1 VNADRFPAHD
11 LVRPRAEI
19 SRISG
24 SVDVCPAKPVE
35 SLRFDPLTPTVFH
48 ERWWLE
54 AATGGRYR
62 ETTVSAG
69 GRMVARF
76 PYVLNRTVTGHTL
89 CSLPVLT
96 HFLGPAIDA
105 GSGTPANRAL
115 KTAGILR
122 DLLAQM
128 PRTSGFY
135 QKLHRETNDT
145 LVFQEQAYSTAV
157 QFTYEIL
164 PEAESAIWS
173 NLRDKTRNAIRRAEA
188 IYTVADMVDPHRFAA
203 LYQAHLAGRGV
214 ANHYPRIAAVCAAA
228 LEHGRGR
235 ILAAH
240 DQTGSPVA
248 AIFYAWDART
258 AYYVFTTRHDRAGN
272 GAVSLL
278 LWRAILDSTS
288 RGLLF
293 DFDGVAE
300 PGSRVFYTGFGGRVA
315 PRYIVFRYSLGYRVA
330 HRLSN
335 PFRGAI
341 KHRYQY

>member
-1 VNADRFPAHD
+1 VNVSRFPAHD
-11 LVRPRAEI
+11 LVRPRARQ

-24 SVDVCPAKPVE
+24 TVDVPQGKPIE
-35 SLRFDPLTPTVFH
+35 LLRFDPLTPTVFH
-48 ERWWLE
+48 EPWWLE
-54 AATGGRYR
+54 AATGGRYQ
-62 ETTVSAG
+62 EATLSAG
-69 GRMVARF
+69 GRTVARF
-76 PYVLNRTVTGHTL
+76 PYILNRTLTGQTL
-89 CSLPVLT
+89 CTLPVLT

-122 DLLAQM
+122 ELLARM
-128 PRTSGFY
+128 PRSNGFY

-157 QFTYEIL
+157 QFTYEIDPQ
-164 PEAESAIWS
+164 PELVMWSA
-173 NLRDKTRNAIRRAEA
+173 LRDKTRNAIRRAEPLYV
-188 IYTVADMVDPHRFAA
+188 IADMPDPHRFAA
-203 LYQAHLAGRGV
+203 LYQSHLAGRGV
-214 ANHYPRIAAVCAAA
+214 ANHYPRIEAVCAAA
-228 LEHGRGR
+228 LAHGRGR

-240 DQTGSPVA
+240 DRTGSPVA

-258 AYYVFTTRHDRAGN
+258 AYYVFTTRHDLAGN

-278 LWRAILDSTS
+278 LWRAILDSTA
-288 RGLLF
+288 RGLMF

-315 PRYIVFRYSLGYRVA
+315 PRYIVFRYSLAYRAA

-335 PFRGAI
+335 PFRRAS
-341 KHRYQY
+341 KYRFQY

>member
-11 LVRPRAEI
+11 LVRPRADL
-19 SRISG
+19 SRVSG
-24 SVDVCPAKPVE
+24 AVGVRPAKPIE

-48 ERWWLE
+48 EPWWLE
-54 AATGGRYR
+54 AATGGRYQ
-62 ETTVSAG
+62 ETTLSAG
-69 GRMVARF
+69 GRTVARF
-76 PYVLNRTVTGHTL
+76 PYVLSRALSGHTL

-105 GSGTPANRAL
+105 GSGTAANRAL

-122 DLLAQM
+122 ELLGRM

-157 QFTYEIL
+157 QFTYEII
-164 PEAESAIWS
+164 PQPESAIWS
-173 NLRDKTRNAIRRAEA
+173 TLRDKTRNVIRRAEPL
-188 IYTVADMVDPHRFAA
+188 YEVTDMTDPYRFAA

-228 LEHGRGR
+228 LAHGRGR

-240 DQTGSPVA
+240 DRTGSPVA
-248 AIFYAWDART
+248 AIFYAWDATT

-278 LWRAILDSTS
+278 LWRAILDSTG
-288 RGLLF
+288 RGLIF

-315 PRYIVFRYSLGYRVA
+315 PRYIVFRYSLSYRVA
-330 HRLSN
+330 QRLSN
-335 PFRGAI
+335 PFRRAS